1 MLPGRTG
8 FLLLIFSLTLSFVY
22 CTGQNEKEETIS
34 SKSNTMDT
42 LSSTPGTQTTIR
54 GTAGYIYVD
63 DGGTKGIPVL
73 FVHSFGGNTGHW
85 ANQLQHLRDPGRR
98 AIAMDLRGHGRS
110 DSSGKQDYSVE
121 SLAMDIA
128 AVADSL
134 KLQEFVLVG
143 HSMGGSAAI
152 AYAGTHP
159 DRVAG
164 LMLVGTPG
172 KTPQEQSK
180 PVIASLARP
189 EVEKI
194 ERDGMHK
201 LSRETSLSIIKAE
214 FKFDPLPF
222 LKKYP
227 GPKLIVSAD
236 GERQPN
242 ALHSL
247 LPHIPHQ
254 TIPGTSHWVQMDK
267 PGEFNDIMD
276 EFLKTVK

>member
-1 MLPGRTG
+1 
-8 FLLLIFSLTLSFVY
+8 
-22 CTGQNEKEETIS
+22 
-34 SKSNTMDT
+34 
-42 LSSTPGTQTTIR
+42 
-54 GTAGYIYVD
+54 
-63 DGGTKGIPVL
+63 
-73 FVHSFGGNTGHW
+73 
-85 ANQLQHLRDPGRR
+85 
-98 AIAMDLRGHGRS
+98 
-110 DSSGKQDYSVE
+110 
-121 SLAMDIA
+121 
-128 AVADSL
+128 
-134 KLQEFVLVG
+134 
-143 HSMGGSAAI
+143 MGGSAAI

-180 PVIASLARP
+180 PVIASLESDQYDKVMEEYMKQLLTNARP